1 MKAIT
6 LPNGERLTFPNET
19 PDAEILN
26 SYVNAILGVDEG
38 PDGEPEPKEAGFTG
52 AFKESF
58 FDVFDIP
65 EAAAYLA
72 DPTEQTRKQL
82 LEATKPEYKYQDFYD
97 IGGIGD
103 LGRYAREVLG
113 GSLGAIAAPIGAGIV
128 GAKFGP
134 QAGIASFIGAG
145 TGQYIPEYARRQ
157 ALLSEESVEAG
168 KGAID
173 PSATKI
179 ISGALASGAIDRVT
193 LAAFP
198 TLQRLFGQSGTDA
211 AQEVASGVV
220 EDFQTKGM
228 QAAIGRLFS
237 GSTIP
242 QAALRGGMIEGG
254 QELVQNLVARASAGE
269 DLASADAYKEYLA
282 SGVTGAFLGGGIGA
296 VDVGVRRLQS
306 SDPESLFGGKQ
317 LEEQRK
323 KNVKASDQRREDN
336 TTVINDAFNANAED
350 YSTTPQDLDRDFLT
364 GAGLSPQGK
373 AVRSTTKKGQLIGN
387 VQFDVDTQLINEG
400 VGTPKTTNDIVETSA
415 AYQTLYNT
423 FKDKVNDLTRS
434 SRKDRR
440 RDADQQLQ
448 NDVSKMI
455 PKLKGLSRVLLNH
468 AETNKLT
475 IGTGDKKIPLKFN
488 EEVGNTSAELR
499 KSVEGNFEAAN
510 DAAIEIAQD
519 HARKERKDKEDKKKK
534 ALFEKE
540 EAAKRAETQG
550 TTKTPFENVK
560 EQGYDKTA
568 EMQDPDGNPVTFNE
582 TYLADDPDAPTREVE
597 LPVKEGIKEFLDNF
611 YDAIITKEKTK
622 GNQSKVATIDEFGDL
637 RNELEKKI
645 GRDSMPRAMQIIG
658 DVLARHGHILKKS
671 GTGALKVTYNKDQS
685 EVALARTADNK
696 RYNDNIQQN
705 KKSFDNFRNAD
716 LGRLTEKL
724 LSDETRS
731 KINNPASILSRKLET
746 GVDLDPSIVNKAI
759 KEIRTLAN
767 EMAAAETAG
776 TISNPEVQNELQKL
790 EASVTKLLTEA
801 ENLSTAPTKENIE
814 AQTQEGIDAIKKEE
828 NGEAAM
834 KKFNKDKKD
843 IEEDAC

>member
-1 MKAIT
+1 MKAVT

-19 PDAEILN
+19 PDNEIID
-26 SYVNAILGVDEG
+26 SYFNAVFGVSEEPDE
-38 PDGEPEPKEAGFTG
+38 DPEQREAGFTG

-58 FDVFDIP
+58 ADVFEIP

-82 LEATKPEYKYQDFYD
+82 LEATKPEYEYQDFYD
-97 IGGIGD
+97 IGGLGD

-128 GAKFGP
+128 GTKVAGP
-134 QAGIASFIGAG
+134 VGGITSFIGAG
-145 TGQYIPEYARRQ
+145 AGQYIPEYARRQ
-157 ALLSEESVEAG
+157 ALLSEESVQAG

-220 EDFQTKGM
+220 EEFRTKGM
-228 QAAIGRLFS
+228 EAAIGRLFS

-242 QAALRGGMIEGG
+242 QAAIRGGMIEGG
-254 QELVQNLVARASAGE
+254 QELVQNMVARASAGE

-282 SGVTGAFLGGGIGA
+282 SGVTGTFLGGGIGA
-296 VDVGVRRLQS
+296 VDVGIRRLQS

-317 LEEQRK
+317 TEEQRK
-323 KNVKASDQRREDN
+323 KNVEASKQRIKTN
-336 TTVINDAFNANAED
+336 TTVVNDAFNAKAED
-350 YSTTPQDLDRDFLT
+350 YTVTPQALDRDFLT

-387 VQFDVDTQLINEG
+387 VQFDVDTQLINPNDG
-400 VGTPKTTNDIVETSA
+400 SAKTTNDIVETSA
-415 AYQTLYNT
+415 TYQTLYNT
-423 FKDKVNDLTRS
+423 FRDKVNDLTRS

-440 RDADQQLQ
+440 PDADQQLQ
-448 NDVSKMI
+448 NDVAKMI
-455 PKLKGLSRVLLNH
+455 PKLKGLAKVILNH

-475 IGTGDKKIPLKFN
+475 TGKNKTPLKFN

-510 DAAIEIAQD
+510 DAAIEIAKD
-519 HARKERKDKEDKKKK
+519 HADKQKKDKEKKDL
-534 ALFEKE
+534 AAKE
-540 EAAKRAETQG
+540 EAAKRAETEG
-550 TTKTPFENVK
+550 DAKTPFENVK
-560 EQGYDKTA
+560 EQGYDKTV
-568 EMQDPDGNPVTFNE
+568 EVQNPIGEGTVTFNE
-582 TYLADDPDAPTREVE
+582 TYSADDPDAPTREVE
-597 LPVKEGIKEFLDNF
+597 PPIKEGIKEFLDNF
-611 YDAIITKEKTK
+611 YNKVIEKEKKNQNKNIK
-622 GNQSKVATIDEFGDL
+622 GEEFDSL
-637 RNELEKKI
+637 LTDLEKKI
-645 GRDSMPRAMQIIG
+645 GRDSMPRAKRIIG
-658 DVLARHGHILKKS
+658 DVLARHGHIV
-671 GTGALKVTYNKDQS
+671 GTGAVGQTKVTYNKNQS
-685 EVALARTADNK
+685 EAALARTADNK

-705 KKSFDNFRNAD
+705 RKSFDNFRNAD

-724 LSDETRS
+724 LSDETKS
-731 KINNPASILSRKLET
+731 KISNPASILSRKLET
-746 GVDLDPSIVNKAI
+746 GVDLDPKIVNKVI

-801 ENLSTAPTKENIE
+801 ENLSNAPTKENIE
-814 AQTQEGIDAIKKEE
+814 AKIQEGTTAVESGENGKAAKKKLDDNIDAIKK
-828 NGEAAM
+828 
-834 KKFNKDKKD
+834 D
-843 IEEDAC
+843 ICK

>member
-1 MKAIT
+1 MKAVT

-19 PDAEILN
+19 PDNEIID
-26 SYVNAILGVDEG
+26 SYFNAVFGVSEEPDE
-38 PDGEPEPKEAGFTG
+38 DPEQREAGFTG

-82 LEATKPEYKYQDFYD
+82 LEATKPEYEYQDFYD
-97 IGGIGD
+97 IGGLGD

-113 GSLGAIAAPIGAGIV
+113 GSLGAITAPIAAGIV

-145 TGQYIPEYARRQ
+145 AGQYIPEYARRQ
-157 ALLSEESVEAG
+157 ALLSEESVQAG

-220 EDFQTKGM
+220 EEFRTKGM
-228 QAAIGRLFS
+228 EAAIGRLFS

-242 QAALRGGMIEGG
+242 QAAIRGGMIEGG
-254 QELVQNLVARASAGE
+254 QELVQNMVARASAGE

-296 VDVGVRRLQS
+296 VDVGIRRLQS

-317 LEEQRK
+317 TEEQRK
-323 KNVKASDQRREDN
+323 KNVKASDQRRKDN
-336 TTVINDAFNANAED
+336 TTVINDAFNAEAED
-350 YSTTPQDLDRDFLT
+350 YSTTPQALDRDFLT
-364 GAGLSPQGK
+364 GAGFSPQGK

-415 AYQTLYNT
+415 TYQTLYNT
-423 FKDKVNDLTRS
+423 FRDKVNDLTRS

-440 RDADQQLQ
+440 PDADQQLQ

-455 PKLKGLSRVLLNH
+455 PKLKGLAKVILNH

-475 IGTGDKKIPLKFN
+475 TGTGKQKTPLKFN

-510 DAAIEIAQD
+510 DAAIQIAQD
-519 HARKERKDKEDKKKK
+519 HAKKEREDKEKK

-540 EAAKRAETQG
+540 EALKKQENEGAA
-550 TTKTPFENVK
+550 KTPFENVK
-560 EQGYDKTA
+560 EQGYDKTV
-568 EMQDPDGNPVTFNE
+568 EVQNPIGEGTVTFNE
-582 TYLADDPDAPTREVE
+582 TYSADDPDAPTREVE
-597 LPVKEGIKEFLDNF
+597 PPIKEGIKEFLDNF
-611 YDAIITKEKTK
+611 YNRVIEKEKKNQNKTIK
-622 GNQSKVATIDEFGDL
+622 GAEFDSL
-637 RNELEKKI
+637 LTDLEKKI
-645 GRDSMPRAMQIIG
+645 GRDSMPRAKRIIG
-658 DVLARHGHILKKS
+658 DVLARHGHIV
-671 GTGALKVTYNKDQS
+671 GTGAVGQTKVTYNKNQS
-685 EVALARTADNK
+685 EAALARTADNK

-705 KKSFDNFRNAD
+705 RKSFDNFRNAD

-724 LSDETRS
+724 LSDETKS
-731 KINNPASILSRKLET
+731 KISNPASILSRKLET
-746 GVDLDPSIVNKAI
+746 GVDLDPKIVNKAI

-776 TISNPEVQNELQKL
+776 TINNPEVQNELQKL

-801 ENLSTAPTKENIE
+801 ENLSNAPTKENIE
-814 AQTQEGIDAIKKEE
+814 AKIQEGKAAVESGENGKAANKKLDDNIDAINKEIC
-828 NGEAAM
+828 
-834 KKFNKDKKD
+834 K
-843 IEEDAC
+843 

>member
-1 MKAIT
+1 MRVVT
-6 LPNGERLTFPNET
+6 LPNGEELQFPDGTSET
-19 PDAEILN
+19 EMFNAYADA
-26 SYVNAILGVDEG
+26 VLGVGGGETT
-38 PDGEPEPKEAGFTG
+38 EPELKEAGFTG

-82 LEATKPEYKYQDFYD
+82 LEATKPEYEYQDFYD

-113 GSLGAIAAPIGAGIV
+113 GSLGAIAAPIGAGIF

-242 QAALRGGMIEGG
+242 QAAIRGGMIEGG

-323 KNVKASDQRREDN
+323 KNVKASDQRRKDN
-336 TTVINDAFNANAED
+336 TVVIDDAFNATAED

-475 IGTGDKKIPLKFN
+475 TGTGKQKTPLKFN

-519 HARKERKDKEDKKKK
+519 HARKERKDKDDKKKK
-534 ALFEKE
+534 DLADKE
-540 EAAKRAETQG
+540 EAARKAETEG
-550 TTKTPFENVK
+550 TVKTPFENVK

-597 LPVKEGIKEFLDNF
+597 PPVKEGIKEFLDNF
-611 YDAIITKEKTK
+611 YNRVIEKEKKNQNKTIK
-622 GNQSKVATIDEFGDL
+622 GAEFDSL
-637 RNELEKKI
+637 LTDLEKKI
-645 GRDSMPRAMQIIG
+645 GRDSIPRAKRIIG
-658 DVLARHGHILKKS
+658 DVLARHGHIV
-671 GTGALKVTYNKDQS
+671 GTGAVGQTKVDYKKEQS

-705 KKSFDNFRNAD
+705 RKSFDNFRNAD

-724 LSDETRS
+724 LSDETKS
-731 KINNPASILSRKLET
+731 KISNPASILSRKLET

-814 AQTQEGIDAIKKEE
+814 AQTQEGIDAIKKGED
-828 NGEAAM
+828 GEAAM

-843 IEEDAC
+843 IEEDACK

>member
-1 MKAIT
+1 MKAVT

-19 PDAEILN
+19 PDNEIID
-26 SYVNAILGVDEG
+26 SYFNAVFGISEEPDE
-38 PDGEPEPKEAGFTG
+38 EPEQREAGFTG

-82 LEATKPEYKYQDFYD
+82 LEATKPGYEYQDFYD

-145 TGQYIPEYARRQ
+145 AGQYVPEYARRQ
-157 ALLSEESVEAG
+157 ALLSEESVQAG

-242 QAALRGGMIEGG
+242 QAAIRGGMIEGG

-296 VDVGVRRLQS
+296 VDVGIRRLQS

-336 TTVINDAFNANAED
+336 TTVINDAFNATAED

-448 NDVSKMI
+448 NDVAKMI

-510 DAAIEIAQD
+510 DAAIEIAKD
-519 HARKERKDKEDKKKK
+519 HADKQKEDAKKK

-568 EMQDPDGNPVTFNE
+568 EMQDSDGNPVTFNE

-597 LPVKEGIKEFLDNF
+597 PPVKEGIKEFLDNF
-611 YDAIITKEKTK
+611 YNRVIEKEKKNQNKTIK
-622 GNQSKVATIDEFGDL
+622 GAEFDSL
-637 RNELEKKI
+637 LADLEKKI
-645 GRDSMPRAMQIIG
+645 GRDSMPRATRIIG
-658 DVLARHGHILKKS
+658 DVLARHGHIL
-671 GTGALKVTYNKDQS
+671 GTGAAGQIKIDYKKDQS

-705 KKSFDNFRNAD
+705 RKSFDNFRNAD

>member
-1 MKAIT
+1 MKAVT

-19 PDAEILN
+19 PDDEIID
-26 SYVNAILGVDEG
+26 SYFNAVFGVSEEPDE
-38 PDGEPEPKEAGFTG
+38 DPEQREAGFTG

-82 LEATKPEYKYQDFYD
+82 LEATKPEYEYQDFYD
-97 IGGIGD
+97 IGGLGD

-145 TGQYIPEYARRQ
+145 AGQYVPEYARRQ
-157 ALLSEESVEAG
+157 ALLSEESVQAG

-220 EDFQTKGM
+220 EEFRTKGM
-228 QAAIGRLFS
+228 EAAIGRLFS

-242 QAALRGGMIEGG
+242 QAAIRGGMIEGG
-254 QELVQNLVARASAGE
+254 QELVQNMVARASAGE

-296 VDVGVRRLQS
+296 VDVGIRRLQS

-323 KNVKASDQRREDN
+323 KNVEASKQRIKDN
-336 TTVINDAFNANAED
+336 TTVIDDAFNANAET
-350 YSTTPQDLDRDFLT
+350 YTVTPQALDRDFLT
-364 GAGLSPQGK
+364 GAGFSPQGK

-387 VQFDVDTQLINEG
+387 AQFDVDTQLINEDG
-400 VGTPKTTNDIVETSA
+400 SSKTTNDIVETSA
-415 AYQTLYNT
+415 TYQTLYNT

-440 RDADQQLQ
+440 PDADQQLQ

-455 PKLKGLSRVLLNH
+455 PKLKGLAKVILNH

-475 IGTGDKKIPLKFN
+475 TGKNKTPLKFN

-519 HARKERKDKEDKKKK
+519 HAKKERKDKEKKDL
-534 ALFEKE
+534 AAKE
-540 EAAKRAETQG
+540 EAAQQAETEG
-550 TTKTPFENVK
+550 DAKTPFENVK
-560 EQGYDKTA
+560 EQGYDKTV
-568 EMQDPDGNPVTFNE
+568 EVQNPIGEGTVTFNE
-582 TYLADDPDAPTREVE
+582 TYSADDPDAPTREVE
-597 LPVKEGIKEFLDNF
+597 PPIKEGIKEFLDNF
-611 YDAIITKEKTK
+611 YNRVIEKEKKNQNKTIK
-622 GNQSKVATIDEFGDL
+622 GAEFDSL
-637 RNELEKKI
+637 LTDLEKKI
-645 GRDSMPRAMQIIG
+645 GRDSMPRAKRIIG
-658 DVLARHGHILKKS
+658 DVLARHGHIV
-671 GTGALKVTYNKDQS
+671 GTGAVGQTKVTYNKNQS
-685 EVALARTADNK
+685 EAALARTADNK

-705 KKSFDNFRNAD
+705 RKSFDNFRNAD

-724 LSDETRS
+724 LSDETKS
-731 KINNPASILSRKLET
+731 KISNPASILSRKLET
-746 GVDLDPSIVNKAI
+746 GVDLDPKIVNKAI

-776 TISNPEVQNELQKL
+776 TINNPEVQNELQKL

-801 ENLSTAPTKENIE
+801 ENLSNAPTKENIE
-814 AQTQEGIDAIKKEE
+814 AQTQRDRTTIEDGE
-828 NGEAAM
+828 NGKAANE
-834 KKFNKDKKD
+834 KLDDNIEDIKKD
-843 IEEDAC
+843 IC

>member
-1 MKAIT
+1 MKAVT

-19 PDAEILN
+19 PDDEIID
-26 SYVNAILGVDEG
+26 SYFNAVFGVSEEPDE
-38 PDGEPEPKEAGFTG
+38 DPEQREAGFTG

-82 LEATKPEYKYQDFYD
+82 LEATKPEYEYQDFYD
-97 IGGIGD
+97 IGGLGD

-145 TGQYIPEYARRQ
+145 AGQYVPEYARRQ
-157 ALLSEESVEAG
+157 ALLSEESVQAG

-220 EDFQTKGM
+220 EEFRTKGM
-228 QAAIGRLFS
+228 EAAIGRLFS

-242 QAALRGGMIEGG
+242 QAAIRGGMIEGG
-254 QELVQNLVARASAGE
+254 QELVQNMVARASAGE

-296 VDVGVRRLQS
+296 VDVGIRRLQS

-317 LEEQRK
+317 TEEQRK
-323 KNVKASDQRREDN
+323 KNVEASKQRIKDN
-336 TTVINDAFNANAED
+336 TTVIDDAFNANAET
-350 YSTTPQDLDRDFLT
+350 YTVTPQALDRDFLT

-415 AYQTLYNT
+415 TYQTLYNT

-440 RDADQQLQ
+440 PDADQQLQ

-455 PKLKGLSRVLLNH
+455 PKLKGLAKVILNH

-475 IGTGDKKIPLKFN
+475 TGKNKTPLKFN

-519 HARKERKDKEDKKKK
+519 HAKKERKDKEKKDL
-534 ALFEKE
+534 AAKE
-540 EAAKRAETQG
+540 EAAQQAETEG
-550 TTKTPFENVK
+550 DAKTPFENVK
-560 EQGYDKTA
+560 EQGYDKTV
-568 EMQDPDGNPVTFNE
+568 EVQNPIGEGTVTFNE
-582 TYLADDPDAPTREVE
+582 TYSADDPDAPTREVE
-597 LPVKEGIKEFLDNF
+597 PPIKEGIKEFLDNF
-611 YDAIITKEKTK
+611 YNRVIEKEKKNQNKTIK
-622 GNQSKVATIDEFGDL
+622 GAEFDSL
-637 RNELEKKI
+637 LTDLEKKI
-645 GRDSMPRAMQIIG
+645 GRDSMPRAKRIIG

-671 GTGALKVTYNKDQS
+671 DTGALKVTYNKNQS
-685 EVALARTADNK
+685 EAALARTADNK

-705 KKSFDNFRNAD
+705 RKSFDNFRNAD

-724 LSDETRS
+724 LSDETKS
-731 KINNPASILSRKLET
+731 KISNPASILSRKLET
-746 GVDLDPSIVNKAI
+746 GVDLDPKIVNKAI

-776 TISNPEVQNELQKL
+776 TINNPEVQNELQKL

-801 ENLSTAPTKENIE
+801 ENLSNAPTKENIE
-814 AQTQEGIDAIKKEE
+814 AQTQRDRTTIEDGE
-828 NGEAAM
+828 NGKAANE
-834 KKFNKDKKD
+834 KLDDNIEDIKKD
-843 IEEDAC
+843 IC